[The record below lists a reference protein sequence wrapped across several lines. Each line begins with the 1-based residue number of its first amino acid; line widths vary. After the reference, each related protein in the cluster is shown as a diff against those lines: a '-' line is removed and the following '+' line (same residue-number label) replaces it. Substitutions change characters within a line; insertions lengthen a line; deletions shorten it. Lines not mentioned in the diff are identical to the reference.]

1 MKKYL
6 FPEVDIYEL
15 RLSNQILDT
24 ESMPYDDTDSE
35 IDGDEGDDP
44 FANA

>member
-15 RLSNQILDT
+15 RLSDKILDT
-24 ESMPYDDTDSE
+24 ASMPYDDSDTE
-35 IDGDEGDDP
+35 IDGDETEDP
-44 FANA
+44 LG

>member
-1 MKKYL
+1 VKKYL

-15 RLSNQILDT
+15 RLSNRILDT

-35 IDGDEGDDP
+35 IDGDEGQDP
-44 FANA
+44 FAG

>member
-15 RLSNQILDT
+15 SLSDKIFDT
-24 ESMPYDDTDSE
+24 ASMPYDDTYSE

-44 FANA
+44 FAD

>member
-6 FPEVDIYEL
+6 FPEIDIYEL
-15 RLSNQILDT
+15 RLSNQILDD
-24 ESMPYDDTDSE
+24 ESKPW

-44 FANA
+44 GFPGEE